1 MKLKASYIAKLN
13 KMTSKE
19 LVKLLD
25 KVNHAAYFNFG
36 TKVQRKKNSEK
47 IDLLTKTIVKII
59 FKNYPDVAKVIAVYE
74 SVDGTT
80 PTLDKVKFSASAGV
94 LTNAVIGE
102 NISGKSSNAIARVV
116 ANSAGGDANSL
127 EIVYLNSSKF
137 SLNDKLEIE

>member
-59 FKNYPDVAKVIAVYE
+59 FKNYPDVAKKKGYRKA
-74 SVDGTT
+74 
-80 PTLDKVKFSASAGV
+80 L
-94 LTNAVIGE
+94 
-102 NISGKSSNAIARVV
+102 AI
-116 ANSAGGDANSL
+116 
-127 EIVYLNSSKF
+127 
-137 SLNDKLEIE
+137 